1 MSDDQSK
8 PQEKKARDYTRDKIT
23 NLFRSFRMKF
33 ESTKMHKNID
43 TLLKFRDIY
52 YELLNQ

>member
-1 MSDDQSK
+1 MSDDQNK
-8 PQEKKARDYTRDKIT
+8 PREKKVKDHARDRLT
-23 NLFRSFRMKF
+23 NMFRSFRMKF

-52 YELLNQ
+52 YELVNQ